1 MSEKKQNVITI
12 DGPSGVGKSTV
23 SKKVAAALG
32 FTYLDTGAMYRAVG
46 LYFKRFSVEI
56 DNEKDIS
63 AALKTLD
70 LQLIPAKDEKSEVGV
85 LINGQKVTD
94 LLRTPEVAM
103 IASRVSAVPL
113 VRDVLTKIQRKLGE
127 KGSVVA
133 EGRDTG
139 TVVFPRAAYKFFL
152 DANPEIRA
160 KRRFEQL
167 AERGLT
173 TTLSE
178 ILALTLE
185 RDQNDRNRPIAPL
198 KKASDALCIDTTEIS
213 LEEVVSIILGTITNK
228 T

>member
-127 KGSVVA
+127 KGGVVA

-160 KRRFEQL
+160 KRRFDQL

-198 KKASDALCIDTTEIS
+198 KKAHDAVCIDTTEIG

>member
-160 KRRFEQL
+160 KRRFDQL

-198 KKASDALCIDTTEIS
+198 KKAHDAVCIDTTEIG

>member
-213 LEEVVSIILGTITNK
+213 LEEVVSIILGTIKNK

>member
-12 DGPSGVGKSTV
+12 DGPCGVGKSTV

-103 IASRVSAVPL
+103 IASRVSAFPL

-127 KGSVVA
+127 KGGVVA

-198 KKASDALCIDTTEIS
+198 KKAHDAVCIDTTEIG

>member
-1 MSEKKQNVITI
+1 MSEKKQNVIAI

-23 SKKVAAALG
+23 SKKVAAGIG
-32 FTYLDTGAMYRAVG
+32 FAYLDTGAMYRAVG
-46 LYFKRFSVEI
+46 LYFKRFSIEI

-63 AALKTLD
+63 AALKSLD
-70 LQLIPAKDEKSEVGV
+70 LQLIPAKDEQSDVGV
-85 LINGQKVTD
+85 VINGEKVTD
-94 LLRTPEVAM
+94 LIRTPEMAM

-113 VRDVLTKIQRKLGE
+113 VRDVLTQIQRKLGE
-127 KGSVVA
+127 KGGVVA

-152 DANPEIRA
+152 DATPEVRA
-160 KRRFEQL
+160 RRRYEQL
-167 AERGLT
+167 AERGVA

-185 RDQNDRNRPIAPL
+185 RDNNDRNRPVAPL
-198 KKASDALCIDTTEIS
+198 KKASDAVCIDTTEIS
-213 LEEVVSIILGTITNK
+213 LEDVVLRILGIIAGK

>member
-160 KRRFEQL
+160 KRRFDQL

-198 KKASDALCIDTTEIS
+198 KKSHDAVCIDTTEIG